1 MKKALTFVETGGKI
15 CLVLETE
22 SNLVNAKH
30 ELSARSFANL
40 SETTS
45 SLVERTST
53 TNEHTEKRPLRQR
66 RMFKNKNKKA
76 VDKTAEL

>member
-1 MKKALTFVETGGKI
+1 MWVVRYAMSL
-15 CLVLETE
+15 TE

-40 SETTS
+40 SETLS

-66 RMFKNKNKKA
+66 WMFKNKNKKA
-76 VDKTAEL
+76 VDKNAKL

>member
-1 MKKALTFVETGGKI
+1 MLTFVEAGGKI

-53 TNEHTEKRPLRQR
+53 TNEHKEKRPSRQR
-66 RMFKNKNKKA
+66 KMFKNKNKKA
-76 VDKTAEL
+76 VDKTAKL

>member
-1 MKKALTFVETGGKI
+1 MVVLRYAMSLTG
-15 CLVLETE
+15 

-53 TNEHTEKRPLRQR
+53 TNELNRERPLRQPVK
-66 RMFKNKNKKA
+66 FEKLFQKSC
-76 VDKTAEL
+76 